1 MGNATVNDGIR
12 VSTLRYGHMETMG
25 DRIKQARGLK
35 GLSLE
40 KLGELCGVG
49 RAAVHK
55 WENGDTQNMRNE
67 TLLLLAQALGTD
79 AAYLVWGTDRRPS
92 RAPTPPPSSGSGTP
106 PSSQLKAP
114 RR

>member
-1 MGNATVNDGIR
+1 
-12 VSTLRYGHMETMG
+12 METMG

-55 WENGDTQNMRNE
+55 WENGDTKNMRNE

-79 AAYLVWGTDRRPS
+79 PAYLVWGPDRRPLQS
-92 RAPTPPPSSGSGTP
+92 APLRRDSEEIPPSNSIRIS
-106 PSSQLKAP
+106 KK
-114 RR
+114 R